1 MNRKNSQSAARR
13 YMIRRKRKIH
23 RRQKQKKILVCVILF
38 LFVAIVC
45 GLLKKNS
52 TEIQAPEIDA
62 TQVRAMELAGYLQA
76 ANLTPEETRALL
88 IPRLGETLCVTD
100 LDVVLKQLG
109 LWDYREK
116 MTDQILTEGR
126 MQEMALTR
134 EEWTQFYE
142 KLLDE
147 IQVKDTVTE
156 TEIQYLGKIPG
167 EQRIQADNGNY
178 DCDLLSCCMEYG
190 KRYVVYVQENL
201 ILGIK
206 QELIQTEIRDH
217 VSQPVKDSGES
228 ATDNQ
233 KEGVTVPKVPETV
246 RVLLTQDHG
255 EHSERQNVFVSG
267 KSKWKLYTS
276 DEEEIFESG
285 TMADCGVWMADH
297 GATDA
302 VAESTEGGRLCLTD
316 EKGEIKGSYEGILHL
331 YREGDICWVVNELS
345 MENYLYGV
353 VPGEMPA
360 SFSTEALK
368 SQAVCARTYAALQVL
383 GTAYEQYHADVDD
396 TTACQVY
403 LPENEN
409 QAATD
414 AVNATK
420 GQVLSFQGMLA
431 SVYYFS
437 TSCGYTTGLEVWQ
450 QEGVPYLGTHS
461 LLLDAPSQEEP
472 DAFLRN
478 SQVVAYD
485 SESRFFRWKAV
496 LQTEKYSQKLLEKLQ
511 ETVNQKNGK
520 AILTD
525 IDGIQIQDASSL
537 GNLTNMAVSARSD
550 SGCVTDLCLMFEYGT
565 AHVYNENAIRKI
577 LWTLVESLTD
587 KNGSTVNTFSILPSA
602 FISIDV
608 KDRGNYEIYG
618 GGLGHGIGMSQY
630 GADGMAKSGM
640 DYSDILK
647 TFFPGTVLTQK

>member
-1 MNRKNSQSAARR
+1 M
-13 YMIRRKRKIH
+13 
-23 RRQKQKKILVCVILF
+23 VCVILF
-38 LFVAIVC
+38 LIVAIVC

-76 ANLTPEETRALL
+76 AHLTPEETRALL

-126 MQEMALTR
+126 MQEMTLTR

-228 ATDNQ
+228 VTDNQ

-302 VAESTEGGRLCLTD
+302 VA
-316 EKGEIKGSYEGILHL
+316 
-331 YREGDICWVVNELS
+331 
-345 MENYLYGV
+345 
-353 VPGEMPA
+353 
-360 SFSTEALK
+360 
-368 SQAVCARTYAALQVL
+368 
-383 GTAYEQYHADVDD
+383 
-396 TTACQVY
+396 
-403 LPENEN
+403 
-409 QAATD
+409 
-414 AVNATK
+414 
-420 GQVLSFQGMLA
+420 
-431 SVYYFS
+431 
-437 TSCGYTTGLEVWQ
+437 
-450 QEGVPYLGTHS
+450 
-461 LLLDAPSQEEP
+461 
-472 DAFLRN
+472 
-478 SQVVAYD
+478 
-485 SESRFFRWKAV
+485 
-496 LQTEKYSQKLLEKLQ
+496 
-511 ETVNQKNGK
+511 
-520 AILTD
+520 
-525 IDGIQIQDASSL
+525 
-537 GNLTNMAVSARSD
+537 
-550 SGCVTDLCLMFEYGT
+550 
-565 AHVYNENAIRKI
+565 
-577 LWTLVESLTD
+577 
-587 KNGSTVNTFSILPSA
+587 
-602 FISIDV
+602 
-608 KDRGNYEIYG
+608 
-618 GGLGHGIGMSQY
+618 
-630 GADGMAKSGM
+630 
-640 DYSDILK
+640 
-647 TFFPGTVLTQK
+647 

>member
-13 YMIRRKRKIH
+13 YMIRRMRKRR
-23 RRQKQKKILVCVILF
+23 RRQKQKKILVCVLF
-38 LFVAIVC
+38 LLIVAIVC

-52 TEIQAPEIDA
+52 TETQAPEIDA

-76 ANLTPEETRALL
+76 AHLTPEETRALL
-88 IPRLGETLCVTD
+88 IPRLGETLCVAD

-126 MQEMALTR
+126 MQEMTLSR
-134 EEWTQFYE
+134 KEWTQFYE
-142 KLLDE
+142 KLLDK

-206 QELIQTEIRDH
+206 QELVQTESRDNL
-217 VSQPVKDSGES
+217 SQPVKNSGES
-228 ATDNQ
+228 VAENQ

-255 EHSERQNVFVSG
+255 EHPERQNVFVLG

-276 DEEEIFESG
+276 AEEEIFESG
-285 TMADCGVWMADH
+285 TMADCGVWMAEH
-297 GATDA
+297 GTTDA
-302 VAESTEGGRLCLTD
+302 VAESMEGGRLCLTD
-316 EKGEIKGSYEGILHL
+316 EKGEIKGSYEGMLHL
-331 YREGDICWVVNELS
+331 YRDGDSCWVVNELS

-360 SFSTEALK
+360 SFAPEALK
-368 SQAVCARTYAALQVL
+368 AQAVCARTYAALQVL

-414 AVNATK
+414 AVNATT

-437 TSCGYTTGLEVWQ
+437 TSCGYTTGLEAWQ
-450 QEGVPYLGTHS
+450 QEELPYLGTHS

-472 DAFLRN
+472 DDFLRN

-520 AILTD
+520 VVLTD
-525 IDGIQIQDASSL
+525 TDGMQVQDASSL

-550 SGCVTDLCLMFEYGT
+550 SGCVTDLCLMFEHGT

-577 LWTLVESLTD
+577 LWTLVDSMMD

-608 KDRGNYEIYG
+608 KEGGNYEIYG